1 MLNRQDTSLEEL
13 AGNRLAQFPIFLHAN
28 GFSVGAG
35 DGMQVLRVAAQVGVL
50 DPDMLRW
57 SLRAL
62 LCGRAEEW
70 RRFDKLFDAW
80 FLPAN
85 QWQRPEKLDT
95 QKGFLSGEQP
105 LGPPSA
111 RERDDATLEEIRP
124 RQAASRQERESSTD
138 FRELMQREH
147 LLEVEALVRRF
158 ARQLRYIRMRRE
170 ARARHGRRLD
180 LPGTIRRSVA
190 SGGTPFHLQW
200 KDRRRVRPRL
210 VLLID
215 VSRSMVQYSFFY
227 LRLARALAAEMPDV
241 HSYIFHTH
249 ITSVSQALNDPD
261 PARAQERLHVL
272 AEGWAGG
279 TRIGESLAQ
288 FNREHAARVVNSRTG
303 VLIFSDGYDT
313 GEAAVLSGTLA
324 KLRRRSRRVVWLN
337 PLMNQPGYEP
347 ISQGMQAALPH
358 LDLLAPA
365 GNLDSLKAVLPKL
378 IEALG

>member
-1 MLNRQDTSLEEL
+1 MDEASLEER
-13 AGNRLAQFPIFLHAN
+13 AGTRLAQFPTFLHAN
-28 GFSVGAG
+28 GFAVGAG
-35 DGMQVLRVAAQVGVL
+35 AGMEVLRVARQVGVL
-50 DPDMLRW
+50 DPDVLRW

-62 LCGRAEEW
+62 LCGRADEW

-85 QWQRPEKLDT
+85 QWQRPEQIDSPH
-95 QKGFLSGEQP
+95 GFLSGEQP
-105 LGPPSA
+105 QGPASA
-111 RERDDATLEEIRP
+111 RERDDETLEEIRP
-124 RQAASRQERESSTD
+124 RQAASRQARASSTD

-147 LLEVEALVRRF
+147 LLELEALVRRF
-158 ARQLRYIRMRRE
+158 ARQLRYIRLRRE

-180 LPGTIRRSVA
+180 LPATIRRSVA

-200 KDRRRVRPRL
+200 KDKRRVRPRL

-227 LRLARALAAEMPDV
+227 LRLARALAAEMPNV

-303 VLIFSDGYDT
+303 VVILSDGYDT
-313 GEAAVLSGTLA
+313 GDSAVLAGTLA
-324 KLRRRSRRVVWLN
+324 QLRRRARRLVWLN
-337 PLMNQPGYEP
+337 PLLDQPGYEP
-347 ISQGMQAALPH
+347 ISAGMQVALPH

-365 GNLDSLKAVLPKL
+365 GDLASLKVVLPKL